1 MVQAARGVRLCGIV
15 RTLTVPPLDAPGVA
29 LGCAPARG
37 AQASCPG
44 EVPAA

>member
-1 MVQAARGVRLCGIV
+1 MVRAAGGVRVCGIV
-15 RTLTVPPLDAPGVA
+15 RTLTVLPLDAPGVA

-37 AQASCPG
+37 ARASCPG

>member
-1 MVQAARGVRLCGIV
+1 MVQAAGGVRVCGIV
-15 RTLTVPPLDAPGVA
+15 RTLTVLPLDAPGVA
-29 LGCAPARG
+29 LCCAPARG